1 MERTDYRKERVCRES
16 IQIKILIIT
25 DEISQWS
32 HKFDCY
38 AKGDTV
44 KINRNVSMF
53 SIENEMIKIVIKSD
67 IAKVRGQRYDIAII
81 DKYIPKNVL
90 LEILCP
96 SVKQRYYTDNYYA
109 ETEQHIWIDY
119 YTHNIGVKLKWYQK
133 MLIKTYDTVLTKKRK
148 IMKRRNKNDS

>member
-1 MERTDYRKERVCRES
+1 MERTDYQKERVCREP

-38 AKGDTV
+38 VKGDTV

-67 IAKVRGQRYDIAII
+67 IAKVRGQRYDIAVI
-81 DKYIPKNVL
+81 DKYIPKSIL
-90 LEILCP
+90 LEMLYP
-96 SVKQRYYTDNYYA
+96 VVKQKYYTDNYYSEA
-109 ETEQHIWIDY
+109 EQHILLDY
-119 YTHNIGVKLKWYQK
+119 YTHNLDIKLKWYQK
-133 MLIKTYDTVLTKKRK
+133 MLIKIYDTVLTKKRK
-148 IMKRRNKNDS
+148 IMKRSSEKWH